1 MYDVRHYLFGL
12 RPAFQVEC
20 TVVYA
25 GHTMA
30 PRSATQPD
38 NLPADLT
45 SFVGRRSEAHSV
57 RQLISAD
64 RLVTLT
70 GVGGVGKTRLV
81 LRVAHD
87 LRRAFPDGV
96 CLVELATLKD
106 SDLLPHTLLSALGIR
121 EQSAS
126 AQSVLT
132 DYLRPRHTLLVL
144 DNCEHLLEAV
154 ADQVDRLLRAA
165 PKLRILATSRQ
176 ALMIAGEHVFPVPTL
191 PVPGIDV
198 RLAPGSSTQFAAVN
212 LFAARAAAVVPGFE
226 ITPDNEQA
234 VIQVCQRLEGIPLAI
249 ELAAVRLRVL
259 TVEELA
265 HRLDS
270 RFELLREGSRNLPE
284 RHQTLQALIDWSHE
298 LCTPAEQTLW
308 ARASVFAGGFGLD
321 ALEAICADELLA
333 QEVILDT
340 VAGLTDKSIL
350 IRGEHGGRVRFHM
363 LETIREYGQTRLRES
378 GSETEVQRKH
388 RDWYCRL
395 IEKAAAEWF
404 GPGQEELAARLRV
417 EHPNVRAALEFC
429 LARPEE
435 VRVGLRMAGL
445 PWFLWVALGFMTE
458 GRLWLDRALAM
469 DQQPSLE
476 RAWAL
481 GTAADIAVF
490 QGDEAAATALIDAV
504 RDLAGRLDDPK
515 GLAYATHMRGL
526 RELGTEP
533 SAAIPLLVEALERY
547 GYADVSADYP
557 NSVRPALTMAYV
569 LSGDLDS
576 AGEVVEEA
584 CKQCEQAG
592 ERWLLSY
599 AMWAKGFLRLLQ
611 GEVVQAEATLCEALR
626 LRRFTPDSLG
636 LAFILDA
643 LAWTAAAS
651 ADCER
656 AAVLLGASDQVW
668 QTVGVPLFGAK
679 HLLARR
685 EQYADVAR
693 QAMGNS
699 GFDTAFAR
707 GGQLTVEDMLT
718 FALREHRV
726 SPVEP
731 RQDDS
736 LLTPRERE
744 VADLV
749 AQGMSSKDVAAKL
762 VISRRTVDA
771 HVDHIFAKL
780 GFNSRAQI
788 ATWVAQQHAAKS
800 PDR

>member
-1 MYDVRHYLFGL
+1 
-12 RPAFQVEC
+12 
-20 TVVYA
+20 
-25 GHTMA
+25 MA
-30 PRSATQPD
+30 SLSANQPD

-45 SFVGRRSEAHSV
+45 SFLGRRSETQTV
-57 RQLISAD
+57 RKLLSAD

-70 GVGGVGKTRLV
+70 GVGGVGKTRLA
-81 LRVAHD
+81 LRVARD
-87 LRRAFPDGV
+87 VRRAFPDGV
-96 CLVELATLKD
+96 CLVELASLKD
-106 SDLLPHTLLSALGIR
+106 PDLLPHTLIDALGIR
-121 EQSAS
+121 EQSAP
-126 AQSVLT
+126 APLVLT

-144 DNCEHLLEAV
+144 DNCEHILEAA
-154 ADQVDRLLRAA
+154 ADLVDRLLRAA

-176 ALMIAGEHVFPVPTL
+176 ALMIAGEHVYPVPTL
-191 PVPGIDV
+191 PVPDVDV
-198 RLAPGSSTQFAAVN
+198 RLAPGSATQFAAVD

-226 ITPDNEQA
+226 IIPDNEQA
-234 VIQVCQRLEGIPLAI
+234 VIRLCQRLEGIPLAI

-284 RHQTLQALIDWSHE
+284 RHQTLQALIDWSYE

-321 ALEAICADELLA
+321 ALEAVCADELLA
-333 QEVILDT
+333 EEVILDT

-350 IRGEHGGRVRFHM
+350 IRGEHGGRVRFRM
-363 LETIREYGQTRLRES
+363 LETIREYGQARLRES
-378 GSETEVQRKH
+378 GSEAKVQRRH
-388 RDWYCRL
+388 RDWYWRL
-395 IEKAAAEWF
+395 IEKAAAQWF
-404 GPGQEELAARLRV
+404 GPGQEAWAALLRM
-417 EHPNVRAALEFC
+417 EHPNVRSALEFC
-429 LARPEE
+429 LARPDE

-445 PWFLWVALGFMTE
+445 PWFLWTALGFMTE
-458 GRLWLDRALAM
+458 GRLWLDRALAI
-469 DQQPSLE
+469 DQEPSLE
-476 RAWAL
+476 RVWAL

-504 RDLAGRLDDPK
+504 HDLAGRLGDPQ
-515 GLAYATHMRGL
+515 GLAYATHMLGL
-526 RELGTEP
+526 RELGTDP

-547 GYADVSADYP
+547 GRADVPADYP
-557 NSVRPALTMAYV
+557 NSVRPALTIAYL
-569 LSGDLDS
+569 LSGELDR
-576 AGEVVEEA
+576 AADVVEEA
-584 CKQCEQAG
+584 CEQCKQAG

-611 GEVVQAEATLCEALR
+611 GELEQAEADLCEALQ
-626 LRRFTPDSLG
+626 LKRFTQDSLG
-636 LAFILDA
+636 LAFILDV

-651 ADCER
+651 GDCER
-656 AAVLLGASDQVW
+656 AAVLLGASDQAW
-668 QTVGVPLFGAK
+668 QSIGVPLLGAK

-685 EQYADVAR
+685 EQFENMAR
-693 QAMGNS
+693 QAMGNP

-731 RQDDS
+731 RQADS

-749 AQGMSSKDVAAKL
+749 AQGMSSKEVAAKL
-762 VISRRTVDA
+762 VISRRTVDV
-771 HVDHIFAKL
+771 HVEHIFEKL
-780 GFNSRAQI
+780 GFNSRTQI
-788 ATWVAQQHAAKS
+788 ATWVAQRRAPES
-800 PDR
+800 PNR

>member
-1 MYDVRHYLFGL
+1 
-12 RPAFQVEC
+12 
-20 TVVYA
+20 
-25 GHTMA
+25 MA
-30 PRSATQPD
+30 SRSANQPD

-45 SFVGRRSEAHSV
+45 SFVGRRSEALDV
-57 RQLISAD
+57 RQLLSAD

-70 GVGGVGKTRLV
+70 GVGGVGKTRLA

-87 LRRAFPDGV
+87 LRREFPDGV

-106 SDLLPHTLLSALGIR
+106 PDLLPHTLIDALGIR

-126 AQSVLT
+126 AQLVLT
-132 DYLRPRHTLLVL
+132 DYLRPRNTLIVL
-144 DNCEHLLEAV
+144 DNCEHMLEA
-154 ADQVDRLLRAA
+154 AATLVDRLLRAA

-176 ALMIAGEHVFPVPTL
+176 ALMIAGEHVYPVPTL
-191 PVPGIDV
+191 PVPDVDV
-198 RLAPGSSTQFAAVN
+198 RLAPGLATQFAAVN
-212 LFAARAAAVVPGFE
+212 LFVARAAAVVPGFE
-226 ITPDNEQA
+226 ITPGNEDA
-234 VIQVCQRLEGIPLAI
+234 VIQLCQRLEGIPLAI

-321 ALEAICADELLA
+321 ALEAVSADELLA
-333 QEVILDT
+333 EESVLDT

-350 IRGEHGGRVRFHM
+350 IRGEHGGRVRFRM
-363 LETIREYGQTRLRES
+363 LETIREYGQARLRES
-378 GSETEVQRKH
+378 GSEAEVERKH
-388 RDWYCRL
+388 RDWYWRL

-404 GPGQEELAARLRV
+404 GPGQEDWAALLRV

-429 LARPEE
+429 LARPDE

-445 PWFLWVALGFMTE
+445 PWFLWAALGFMTE
-458 GRLWLDRALAM
+458 GRLWLDRALTM
-469 DQQPSLE
+469 DQEPTIE
-476 RAWAL
+476 RVWAL

-504 RDLAGRLDDPK
+504 HDLAGRLGDPK
-515 GLAYATHMRGL
+515 GLAYATHMLGL
-526 RELGTEP
+526 RELGANP

-547 GYADVSADYP
+547 GCVDVPADYP

-569 LSGDLDS
+569 LSGELDR
-576 AGEVVEEA
+576 AADVVEEA
-584 CKQCEQAG
+584 CKECKQAG

-611 GEVVQAEATLCEALR
+611 GQLEQAEADLHEALQ
-626 LRRFTPDSLG
+626 LIKRFTQDSLG

-651 ADCER
+651 GDCER

-685 EQYADVAR
+685 EQFEAMAR

-707 GGQLTVEDMLT
+707 GGQLTVADMLT

-726 SPVEP
+726 SRVAP
-731 RQDDS
+731 RQADN

-749 AQGMSSKDVAAKL
+749 AQGMSSREVAAKL
-762 VISRRTVDA
+762 VISRRTVDV
-771 HVDHIFAKL
+771 HVEHIFAKL
-780 GFNSRAQI
+780 GFNSRTQI
-788 ATWVAQQHAAKS
+788 ATWAAHQHATAS

>member
-1 MYDVRHYLFGL
+1 
-12 RPAFQVEC
+12 
-20 TVVYA
+20 
-25 GHTMA
+25 MA
-30 PRSATQPD
+30 SRSANQPD

-45 SFVGRRSEAHSV
+45 SFVGRRSEAHAV
-57 RQLISAD
+57 RQLLSAD
-64 RLVTLT
+64 RLVSLT
-70 GVGGVGKTRLV
+70 GVGGVGKTRLA

-87 LRRAFPDGV
+87 VRRAFPDGV
-96 CLVELATLKD
+96 CLVELANLKD
-106 SDLLPHTLLSALGIR
+106 PDLLPHTLIDALGIR

-126 AQSVLT
+126 AAVVLA
-132 DYLRPRHTLLVL
+132 DYLRSRHTLLVL
-144 DNCEHLLEAV
+144 DNCEHLLEAT
-154 ADQVDRLLRAA
+154 ATLVDRLLRAA

-176 ALMIAGEHVFPVPTL
+176 ALMIAGEHVYPVPTL
-191 PVPGIDV
+191 PMPDLDV
-198 RLAPGSSTQFAAVN
+198 RLAPGVATQFAAVS

-226 ITPDNEQA
+226 ITPDNERA
-234 VIQVCQRLEGIPLAI
+234 VIQLCQRLEGIPLAI

-270 RFELLREGSRNLPE
+270 RFDLLREGSRNLPE

-321 ALEAICADELLA
+321 ALEAVCADELLA
-333 QEVILDT
+333 EGAILDT

-350 IRGEHGGRVRFHM
+350 IRGEQRGRVRFRM
-363 LETIREYGQTRLRES
+363 LETIREYGQARLRES
-378 GSETEVQRKH
+378 GSEAECQRRH
-388 RDWYCRL
+388 RDWYLQL

-404 GPGQEELAARLRV
+404 GPAQEDWAALLRV

-429 LARPEE
+429 LARPDE
-435 VRVGLRMAGL
+435 VRVALRMAGL
-445 PWFLWVALGFMTE
+445 PWFLWIALGFMTE

-469 DQQPSLE
+469 DQEPSLE
-476 RAWAL
+476 RVWAL
-481 GTAADIAVF
+481 GTAAHIAVF

-504 RDLAGRLDDPK
+504 HDLAGRLDDPK

-526 RELGTEP
+526 RELGTDP
-533 SAAIPLLVEALERY
+533 SAAIPLLAEALERY
-547 GYADVSADYP
+547 ACTDGPADYP

-569 LSGDLDS
+569 LSGELDR
-576 AGEVVEEA
+576 AADVVEEA

-611 GEVVQAEATLCEALR
+611 HDLEQAEADLCEALQ
-626 LRRFTPDSLG
+626 LERFTQDNLG

-643 LAWTAAAS
+643 FAWTAAAS
-651 ADCER
+651 GDSER

-685 EQYADVAR
+685 EHFEDVAR

-699 GFDTAFAR
+699 GFDTAFTR
-707 GGQLTVEDMLT
+707 GGKLTVEDMVT
-718 FALREHRV
+718 FALRERRT
-726 SPVEP
+726 SSVEP
-731 RQDDS
+731 RHADS

-744 VADLV
+744 VASLV
-749 AQGMSSKDVAAKL
+749 AQGMSSKDVAANL
-762 VISRRTVDA
+762 VISRRTVDV
-771 HVDHIFAKL
+771 HVEHIFAKL

-788 ATWVAQQHAAKS
+788 ATWVAQQHATES

>member
-1 MYDVRHYLFGL
+1 
-12 RPAFQVEC
+12 
-20 TVVYA
+20 
-25 GHTMA
+25 MA
-30 PRSATQPD
+30 SRSANPPD

-45 SFVGRRSEAHSV
+45 SFVGRRSEAHAV
-57 RQLISAD
+57 RQLLSAD

-70 GVGGVGKTRLV
+70 GVGGVGKTRLA

-96 CLVELATLKD
+96 CLVELASLKD
-106 SDLLPHTLLSALGIR
+106 PDLLPHTLVAALGIR
-121 EQSAS
+121 EQPAP
-126 AQSVLT
+126 ATLVLS
-132 DYLRPRHTLLVL
+132 DYLRSRHILLVL
-144 DNCEHLLEAV
+144 DNCEHLLEEA
-154 ADQVDRLLRAA
+154 AGLVDRLLRVA

-176 ALMIAGEHVFPVPTL
+176 ALMIAGEHVYPVPTL
-191 PVPGIDV
+191 PVPDADV
-198 RLAPGSSTQFAAVN
+198 PLAPGLATQFAAVN

-234 VIQVCQRLEGIPLAI
+234 VIQLCQRLEGIPLAI

-259 TVEELA
+259 TVAELE

-284 RHQTLQALIDWSHE
+284 RHQTLQALIDWSYE

-308 ARASVFAGGFGLD
+308 ARASVFTGGFGLD
-321 ALEAICADELLA
+321 ALEAVCADESLG
-333 QEVILDT
+333 EESILDT

-350 IRGEHGGRVRFHM
+350 IRGEHGGRVRFGM
-363 LETIREYGQTRLRES
+363 LETIREYGQTRLRQY
-378 GSETEVQRKH
+378 GSEAEVERRH
-388 RDWYCRL
+388 RDWYCQL
-395 IEKAAAEWF
+395 IEKAAAQWF
-404 GPGQEELAARLRV
+404 GPGQEDWVALLRV
-417 EHPNVRAALEFC
+417 EHPNVRTALEFC
-429 LARPEE
+429 LARPDE

-445 PWFLWVALGFMTE
+445 PWFLWAALGFMTE
-458 GRLWLDRALAM
+458 GRLWLNRALAM
-469 DQQPSLE
+469 DQEPSHE
-476 RAWAL
+476 RVWAL

-490 QGDEAAATALIDAV
+490 QGDEAAATELIDAAH
-504 RDLAGRLDDPK
+504 DLAVRLGDPK
-515 GLAYATHMRGL
+515 GLAYATHLLGL
-526 RELGTEP
+526 RQLGTDP

-547 GYADVSADYP
+547 ACVDVPPDYP

-569 LSGDLDS
+569 LSGDLDQ
-576 AGEVVEEA
+576 AADVVEEA
-584 CKQCEQAG
+584 CRQCKQAG

-611 GEVVQAEATLCEALR
+611 GELEQAEADLLEALQ
-626 LRRFTPDSLG
+626 LKRFTPDSLG

-643 LAWTAAAS
+643 LAWTAAATGE
-651 ADCER
+651 CER

-685 EQYADVAR
+685 EQSADLTR

-707 GGQLTVEDMLT
+707 GGQFTVEDMLT
-718 FALREHRV
+718 FALRERGV
-726 SPVEP
+726 SPVVP
-731 RQDDS
+731 RQAHKV
-736 LLTPRERE
+736 LTPREHE

-749 AQGMSSKDVAAKL
+749 AQGMSSRDVAAKL
-762 VISRRTVDA
+762 VISRRTVDV
-771 HVDHIFAKL
+771 HVEHIFTKL

-788 ATWVAQQHAAKS
+788 ATWVAQQNATES
-800 PDR
+800 PGR

>member
-1 MYDVRHYLFGL
+1 
-12 RPAFQVEC
+12 
-20 TVVYA
+20 
-25 GHTMA
+25 MA
-30 PRSATQPD
+30 SRSAKKPD

-45 SFVGRRSEAHSV
+45 SFVGRRSEAHAV
-57 RQLISAD
+57 RQLLSAD

-70 GVGGVGKTRLV
+70 GVGGVGKTRLA
-81 LRVAHD
+81 LRVAHE

-106 SDLLPHTLLSALGIR
+106 PDLLPHTLLSALGIR
-121 EQSAS
+121 EQSGS

-144 DNCEHLLEAV
+144 DNCEHMLEAV
-154 ADQVDRLLRAA
+154 ATQVDRLLRAA

-176 ALMIAGEHVFPVPTL
+176 ALMIAGEHVYPVPTL
-191 PVPGIDV
+191 PVPDTDV
-198 RLAPGSSTQFAAVN
+198 PLAPGSATQFAAVN

-284 RHQTLQALIDWSHE
+284 RHQTLQALIDWSRE
-298 LCTPAEQTLW
+298 LCTPAEQRLW

-321 ALEAICADELLA
+321 ALEAVCADELLA
-333 QEVILDT
+333 KEVILDT
-340 VAGLTDKSIL
+340 LAGLVDKSIL
-350 IRGEHGGRVRFHM
+350 IRGEQGGRVRFRM
-363 LETIREYGQTRLRES
+363 LETIREYGQARLRES
-378 GSETEVQRKH
+378 GSEAEVQRRH
-388 RDWYCRL
+388 REWYLRL

-404 GPGQEELAARLRV
+404 GPGQEYWAALLRV
-417 EHPNVRAALEFC
+417 EHPNVRTALEFC
-429 LARPEE
+429 LARPDE
-435 VRVGLRMAGL
+435 VRIGLRMAGL
-445 PWFLWVALGFMTE
+445 PWFLWAALGFMTE

-469 DQQPSLE
+469 DQEPSHE
-476 RAWAL
+476 RVWAL

-490 QGDEAAATALIDAV
+490 QGDEAAATALIDAAD
-504 RDLAGRLDDPK
+504 DLAGQLDDRK
-515 GLAYATHMRGL
+515 GLAYATHLRGL
-526 RELGTEP
+526 RELGADP

-547 GYADVSADYP
+547 GCVDVPADYP
-557 NSVRPALTMAYV
+557 NSVRPALTMAYA
-569 LSGDLDS
+569 LSGELDK
-576 AGEVVEEA
+576 AADVVDEA
-584 CKQCEQAG
+584 CEQCRRAN

-611 GEVVQAEATLCEALR
+611 GELEQAEATLCEALR
-626 LRRFTPDSLG
+626 TRRFTPDSLG

-651 ADCER
+651 GDCER

-699 GFDTAFAR
+699 GFDTAFAH
-707 GGQLTVEDMLT
+707 GGQLTVDDMLT

-726 SPVEP
+726 SPVAP
-731 RQDDS
+731 RRPDNV
-736 LLTPRERE
+736 LTPRERE

-749 AQGMSSKDVAAKL
+749 AQGMSSKDVASKL
-762 VISRRTVDA
+762 VISRRTVDV
-771 HVDHIFAKL
+771 HVEHIFAKL
-780 GFNSRAQI
+780 GFNSRTQI
-788 ATWVAQQHAAKS
+788 AAWVAQQHATES